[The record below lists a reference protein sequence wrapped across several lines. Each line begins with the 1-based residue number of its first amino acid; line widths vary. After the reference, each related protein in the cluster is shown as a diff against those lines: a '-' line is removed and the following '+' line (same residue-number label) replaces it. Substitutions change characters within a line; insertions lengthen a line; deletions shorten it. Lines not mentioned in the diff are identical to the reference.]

1 MLESAVNTPL
11 QTFDGS
17 DLYPFEA
24 EKLAR
29 LLYGLVMD
37 HPFFDGN
44 KRIAALVLDL
54 GLSANSLELK
64 VTDQEIIDEFIGLAS
79 SKITF
84 DEFLSW
90 VEKSSLPEEI
100 QALYE
105 AGRISKENG
114 NSEITL
120 DEINEEIRLARED
133 LDAKKSNNK

>member
-1 MLESAVNTPL
+1 
-11 QTFDGS
+11 
-17 DLYPFEA
+17 
-24 EKLAR
+24 
-29 LLYGLVMD
+29 MD

-64 VTDQEIIDEFIGLAS
+64 ITDQDIIDEFIGLAS